1 MCAAQKAEHIYL
13 CDFRPH
19 ILYYVLIMKYIL
31 CQKYGQTTNSPYARM
46 FVRDGILRGTRSDYQ
61 VLSEL
66 GLRIATDPNA
76 ISVISVV
83 TSNRDPFH
91 TSEIWTRLPV
101 NPQK

>member
-1 MCAAQKAEHIYL
+1 MLA
-13 CDFRPH
+13 
-19 ILYYVLIMKYIL
+19 
-31 CQKYGQTTNSPYARM
+31 
-46 FVRDGILRGTRSDYQ
+46 RDGILRGTRSGYQ

-101 NPQK
+101 NRERKERERERNRVRNIGKVRYIVKKNILNS